1 MKSGTR
7 KRELG
12 NLRKNLTAL
21 IAERRAL
28 DYARGQ
34 VKCRKSAPG
43 TVDVVEV
50 CAGCAVITRQA
61 SLFGLRAGQPIDIL
75 YGWDLLDAKSEK
87 EFQKYIERSRPR
99 LLVCEPPCTDWC
111 FFNDVINFKD

>member
-1 MKSGTR
+1 MNSGTR

-34 VKCRKSAPG
+34 VKGRRSAPG

-87 EFQKYIERSRPR
+87 EFQKYICGKRRAFHVAWLS
-99 LLVCEPPCTDWC
+99 T
-111 FFNDVINFKD
+111 NFRQARASFYWWP